1 VRVTVR
7 ANAEGEPSA
16 SANAVLL
23 HFDDGSLLFELG
35 FHLSG
40 LILVDAGLD
49 ITRRSIDEILRF
61 LETQTGQLA
70 HDLDDLNLLGT
81 GFLEHDL
88 ELGLLFGCGSWG
100 CAGTT
105 TRRSGSDRS
114 CLNRDV
120 ELALE
125 SFD

>member
-1 VRVTVR
+1 
-7 ANAEGEPSA
+7 
-16 SANAVLL
+16 
-23 HFDDGSLLFELG
+23 
-35 FHLSG
+35 
-40 LILVDAGLD
+40 GLD

-100 CAGTT
+100 CTGTT

-114 CLNRDV
+114 GRNRDV

-125 SFD
+125 SFDELGELEDRHVADRVENLVLAQCCVCH